1 MSELRGV
8 IVSHAAV
15 AQALVA
21 AVTAIT
27 GIEGVLT
34 AVSNEG
40 CGTEALGER
49 LRQAVGQGP
58 AVLFVDLPGG
68 SCFSSSV
75 RYAKQGGGGAELA
88 VVTGVNLA
96 MLLDFVFHRDISPA
110 DAARRAVDAG
120 AKAIRVTGAPA

>member
-1 MSELRGV
+1 MSELHGI

-27 GIEGVLT
+27 GIDDALT

-40 CGTEALGER
+40 CGTEALAER
-49 LRQAVGQGP
+49 LRDAVGEGP
-58 AVLFVDLPGG
+58 ALLFVDLPGG
-68 SCFSSSV
+68 SCMTSST
-75 RYAKQGGGGAELA
+75 RYAKQHAHIA

-96 MLLDFVFHRDISPA
+96 MLLDFVFHRDISPEE
-110 DAARRAVDAG
+110 AARRAVDSG
-120 AKAIRVTGAPA
+120 AKAIRVTAA

>member
-1 MSELRGV
+1 MSDLRGV

-27 GIEGVLT
+27 GIEGALT
-34 AVSNEG
+34 PVSNEG
-40 CGTEALGER
+40 CGAEALAER
-49 LRQAVGQGP
+49 LRDAVGTSP

-68 SCFSSSV
+68 SCLTSSV
-75 RYAKQGGGGAELA
+75 RYAKQHTDVA

-96 MLLDFVFHRDISPA
+96 MLLDFVFHRDIAPA
-110 DAARRAVDAG
+110 EAARRAVDAG
-120 AKAIRVTGAPA
+120 AKAIRVTAA

>member
-1 MSELRGV
+1 MSELHGI

-27 GIEGVLT
+27 GIDGALT

-40 CGTEALGER
+40 CSSEALAER
-49 LRQAVGQGP
+49 LRDAVGEGP
-58 AVLFVDLPGG
+58 ALLFVDLPGG
-68 SCFSSSV
+68 SCMTSST
-75 RYAKQGGGGAELA
+75 RYAKQHTQIA

-96 MLLDFVFHRDISPA
+96 MLLDFVFHRDISPEA
-110 DAARRAVDAG
+110 AARRAVDAG
-120 AKAIRVTGAPA
+120 AKAIRVTAA

>member
-15 AQALVA
+15 AEALVA
-21 AVTAIT
+21 AVFAIT
-27 GIEGVLT
+27 GVDAALV

-40 CGTEALGER
+40 CDYTALAARLER
-49 LRQAVGQGP
+49 AVGQQP

-68 SCFSSSV
+68 SCLTGAA
-75 RYAKQGGGGAELA
+75 RYARGRTGLA

-96 MLLDFVFHRDISPA
+96 MLLDFVFNRQTTPEA
-110 DAARRAVDAG
+110 AARRAMEAG
-120 AKAIRVTGAPA
+120 AKAIRTPAA

>member
-21 AVTAIT
+21 AVVAIT
-27 GIEGVLT
+27 GIEGALT
-34 AVSNEG
+34 PVSNEG
-40 CGTEALGER
+40 CGTDALAQR
-49 LRQAVGQGP
+49 LSQAVGAGP

-68 SCFSSSV
+68 SCFTSSA
-75 RYAKQGGGGAELA
+75 RYARQHAEIA

-96 MLLDFVFHRDISPA
+96 MLLDFVFHRDVSP
-110 DAARRAVDAG
+110 DEAARRAVDAG
-120 AKAIRVTGAPA
+120 GKAIRVTAA